1 MDRFLGLPLPQ
12 RLLVVGIVLAV
23 LGGLT
28 YYLLLS
34 PISDDIALQ
43 DRKYRGA
50 MSEYGKLKEFDSPE
64 FRDRMTRERTEAL
77 RRKAEFEKM
86 LPREQELP
94 GLIASI
100 KADADLTGL
109 VILRFEPLKTPV
121 EGEGYR
127 GIPYNVEMTGTYP
140 QFVNFLKA
148 LAAPSKRVI
157 NPKDLRLD
165 TVAAGTMEGVAG
177 DVGLLRVLNER
188 EKRRGLTPQEQYA
201 KKVLM
206 YEEAAKQTL
215 LKIKFTAM
223 AFVYTGGGTGV
234 AAAPGGPR

>member
-28 YYLLLS
+28 YYALLS
-34 PISDDIALQ
+34 PISDDIGVQ

-64 FRDRMTRERTEAL
+64 FKDRMARERTEAL

-86 LPREQELP
+86 LPREEELP

-100 KADADLTGL
+100 KADADLAGL
-109 VILRFEPLKTPV
+109 VVLRFEPLKTPS

-127 GIPYNVEMTGTYP
+127 GIPFNVEMTGTYP
-140 QFVNFLKA
+140 QFVNFLKS
-148 LAAPSKRVI
+148 LAAPSKRLI
-157 NPKDLRLD
+157 NPKDLRVD
-165 TVAAGTMEGVAG
+165 AVSAGSLEQVAG

-201 KKVLM
+201 KRVLM
-206 YEEAAKQTL
+206 YEEASKQTL

-223 AFVYTGGGTGV
+223 AFVYTGAAV
-234 AAAPGGPR
+234 AAAPGGPK